1 MSVKT
6 AHSLCD
12 QLYFCTFTCTDWL
25 NLFEI
30 TNTYDEVYKWFRI
43 VHEKGYHIV
52 AFTII
57 PNHLHFI
64 INTLKQNVTLDKLVS
79 NGKRFIA
86 YEIVERLKQQ
96 NETAILKHLEEAVT
110 PSDRKRGKLHQVF
123 KPSFDGRR
131 IYSEQ
136 MLIQKINYI
145 HHNCVSKKWNLAK
158 DYLQYPHSSAA
169 FYELGTPACFPLTNY
184 TKVLYGENATQ

>member
-6 AHSLCD
+6 AHSRCD
-12 QLYFCTFTCTDWL
+12 QLYFCTFTCTNWI

-30 TNTYDEVYKWFRI
+30 TNSYDEVYKWFNI
-43 VHEKGYHIV
+43 IHKKGYRIV
-52 AFTII
+52 AFSTM

-64 INTLKQNVTLDKLVS
+64 INTPKKNVALDKLVS

-86 YEIVERLKQQ
+86 YEIVKRLKQQ
-96 NETAILKHLEEAVT
+96 GALNILKALEQAVT

-123 KPSFDGRR
+123 KASFDARR
-131 IYSEQ
+131 IYSEE

-145 HHNCVSKKWNLAK
+145 HYNPVSKNGIWPRTIYSILIRV
-158 DYLQYPHSSAA
+158 QH
-169 FYELGTPACFPLTNY
+169 FMGWGHRRVFH
-184 TKVLYGENATQ
+184 